1 MDRRDFLKKSAMA
14 AAAGAVM
21 ASPLGSLAAQDSRI
35 NTFTQSSNMNPEG
48 ELSTAESKS
57 NTAKKVLLINGSPRQ
72 KGNTN
77 LALTEATKQLE
88 KHGIASEL
96 LQVGHQAVH
105 GCIACNYCNA
115 TGHCVFDDDLCNR
128 AIDLMAQCDALIVGS
143 PTYYGQPNGTVL
155 SLVQRMSYAASKVM
169 QNKPAAAVA
178 VCRRGGASAVYQ
190 TLLMPSEMQNMPIVT
205 SQYWNIV
212 YGRTEGEA
220 ALDAEGLQT
229 IRTMA
234 DNMAFLL
241 QRIHADGA
249 PHYPQREP
257 HQATSF
263 IK

>member
-1 MDRRDFLKKSAMA
+1 MDRREFIKKSAMA

-21 ASPLGSLAAQDSRI
+21 ASPIGSLAAQDSSSQVAASAHSI
-35 NTFTQSSNMNPEG
+35 NQAFNH
-48 ELSTAESKS
+48 S
-57 NTAKKVLLINGSPRQ
+57 NTMKVLLINGSPRQ

-77 LALTEATKQLE
+77 LALTEAAKQLE
-88 KHGIASEL
+88 KHGIATEL
-96 LQVGHQAVH
+96 LQIGHQAVH
-105 GCIACNYCNA
+105 GCVACNYCNA

-190 TLLMPSEMQNMPIVT
+190 TLLMPFEMQNMPIVT

-249 PHYPQREP
+249 PRYPQREP

>member
-1 MDRRDFLKKSAMA
+1 MDRRDFIKKTAMA
-14 AAAGAVM
+14 TAAGVVM
-21 ASPLGSLAAQDSRI
+21 ASPLGSVIAQDS
-35 NTFTQSSNMNPEG
+35 SNQTIKHSHNM
-48 ELSTAESKS
+48 
-57 NTAKKVLLINGSPRQ
+57 KVLLINGSPRQ
-72 KGNTN
+72 NGNTN
-77 LALTEATKQLE
+77 LALTEAARQLE
-88 KHGIASEL
+88 KNGITTEL
-96 LQVGHQAVH
+96 LQIGKQAMH
-105 GCIACNYCNA
+105 GCIACNHCGKTNR
-115 TGHCVFDDDLCNR
+115 CVFDDDLCNQ
-128 AIDLMAQCDALIVGS
+128 AIDLMAQCDGLIVGS

-155 SLVQRMSYAASKVM
+155 SLIQRMSYAASNVM

-190 TLLMPSEMQNMPIVT
+190 TLLMPFEMQNMPIVT

-220 ALDAEGLQT
+220 RLDDEGLQT

-241 QRIHADGA
+241 QRIHADGT
-249 PHYPQREP
+249 PQYPTREP